1 MSVNLAEL
9 GVQMGGVARAVVLV
23 LLAMSVYSIA
33 IGAER
38 LLAYRRARRQ
48 SLRFAAQATTL
59 LEDERLQEVVVGA
72 RAYRRSH
79 VARIV
84 AAALAEYLKK
94 LRLGRLATEEVLESA
109 RRAAERASLL
119 VVADLRKGIG
129 GLGTIG
135 ATAPF
140 VGLFGTVIGIINAFA
155 AIARTGTGGFQT
167 VAAGIAEALVT
178 TALGLM
184 VALPAV
190 WLHNYL
196 VQKVEGFQVEMN
208 NSSSELLDRLVEL
221 APERP

>member
-1 MSVNLAEL
+1 MSVDLLEL
-9 GVQMGGVARAVVLV
+9 GGQMGGVARAVVLV

-38 LLAYRRARRQ
+38 LLAYRRARQQ
-48 SLRFAAQATTL
+48 SLRFATQATLL
-59 LEDERLQEVVVGA
+59 LEEDRLQEVVAGA
-72 RAYRRSH
+72 RAFKRSH
-79 VARIV
+79 LARVV
-84 AAALAEYLKK
+84 AAGLTEYQKK

-119 VVADLRKGIG
+119 VIADLRKGIG

-178 TALGLM
+178 TAFGLM

-196 VQKVEGFQVEMN
+196 VQKVEGFQAEMS

-221 APERP
+221 TPERP

>member
-23 LLAMSVYSIA
+23 LLAMSVYSVA
-33 IGAER
+33 IGVER

-48 SLRFAAQATTL
+48 SRGFVAQASSL
-59 LEDERLQEVVVGA
+59 LDDERLQDVVVGA
-72 RAYRRSH
+72 RAYTRSH
-79 VARIV
+79 LARVV

-94 LRLGRLATEEVLESA
+94 LRLGRLATEEVLESS

-119 VVADLRKGIG
+119 VVADFRKGIG

-155 AIARTGTGGFQT
+155 AIARSGAGGFST

-196 VQKVEGFQVEMN
+196 TQKVEQFQVEMN
-208 NSSSELLDRLVEL
+208 NSSSELLDRLIEL
-221 APERP
+221 APGRP